1 MRIPRIYTQA
11 PLASNT
17 TVELEEPLAHYLGK
31 VLRMEAGRELIV
43 FNGQGGAYTA
53 TITDVTKKS
62 AIINVGAWDDQ
73 DRESPLKTH
82 LAIGLSRGERWDLV
96 LQKATELGV
105 TEITPLFTERCEV
118 KLQGDKKDKKFD
130 HWQGIIISACEQCQR
145 NIIPRLNTPQKFDD
159 FIKRDGGHSAL
170 NFVLHHRSDK
180 KLNDYTSPQNCTL
193 LVGPEG
199 GLSDDEIVV
208 AQKNNFNA
216 LTLGPRV
223 LRTETAP
230 IAALSVLQL
239 AWGDF

>member
-11 PLASNT
+11 TLASNS
-17 TVELEEPLAHYLGK
+17 TVELEESLAHYLGK

-43 FNGQGGAYTA
+43 FNGQGGAYAA
-53 TITDVTKKS
+53 TLAEVGKKS
-62 AIINVGAWDDQ
+62 AAINVGAWDDQ

-118 KLQGDKKDKKFD
+118 KLHGDKQDKKFD

-145 NIIPRLNTPQKFDD
+145 NIVPQLNAPQKFDD
-159 FIKRDGGHSAL
+159 FIKRDEGHGEL
-170 NFVLHHRSDK
+170 NLVLHHRSDK
-180 KLNDYTSPQNCTL
+180 KLSDYAAPKNCTL
-193 LVGPEG
+193 LIGPEG
-199 GLSDDEIVV
+199 GLSEDEIVF
-208 AQKNNFNA
+208 AQKSHFNA

-230 IAALSVLQL
+230 LAALSVLQL